1 MGSFGCKKG
10 NSYSATCVQLGSF
23 DSEDGSFGG
32 DQICS
37 HLRQLKLAQDRA
49 VSRSKPQP
57 YVQLAFMLAPM
68 LYLLNEVE
76 GTKQQHHPSF
86 KSAVIQFHP
95 QLLKT
100 ALELVQA
107 VTTVDVP
114 THTTKRG
121 LKKQLG
127 DAKAMVAEVQIEL
140 EAARRME
147 VPYVER
153 RILAILKD
161 HQDPSREGR
170 CVRIL
175 RALLL
180 MKRLHH

>member
-1 MGSFGCKKG
+1 MHLIDNGTRMFMHPD
-10 NSYSATCVQLGSF
+10 F
-23 DSEDGSFGG
+23 DSDDGSFGG

-37 HLRQLKLAQDRA
+37 HLRALRDAQEKA
-49 VSRSKPQP
+49 VNNKKPQP
-57 YVQLAFMLAPM
+57 YVQLSFMLAPL
-68 LYLLNEVE
+68 LYILNEVE
-76 GTKQQHHPSF
+76 GTKQQHQPSF
-86 KSAVIQFHP
+86 KSAVISFHP

-114 THTTKRG
+114 TPTTKRG

-127 DAKAMVAEVQIEL
+127 EAKAKVAEVQTEL
-140 EAARRME
+140 ETARRME

-161 HQDPSREGR
+161 HQDPSREGW
-170 CVRIL
+170 CVSSIRYY
-175 RALLL
+175 
-180 MKRLHH
+180 